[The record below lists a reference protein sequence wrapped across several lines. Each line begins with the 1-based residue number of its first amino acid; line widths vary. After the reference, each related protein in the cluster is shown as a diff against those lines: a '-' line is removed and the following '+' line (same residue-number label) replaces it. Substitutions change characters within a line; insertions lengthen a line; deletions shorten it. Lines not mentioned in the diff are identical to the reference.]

1 MITFLRGLAIGLFLC
16 GVALMLSGCSMNPLD
31 SLTGKPE
38 VTAQVGAENVKQ
50 AVGVTAKRDES
61 SKQETSFK
69 ESNVGRVDTSNKKQ
83 VTNSSI
89 QAETITADKIEI
101 SNRDT
106 DLIFTMFAMI
116 CMLVAGFLSG
126 VLWSGRKNKG
136 A

>member
-31 SLTGKPE
+31 FLTGKPE

-50 AVGVTAKRDES
+50 TVGVTAKQDES
-61 SKQETSFK
+61 SKQETTFK
-69 ESNVGRVDTSNKKQ
+69 ESTVGKVDTSNKKK
-83 VTNSSI
+83 VNTSSI
-89 QAETITADKIEI
+89 QAETITAEKIEI
-101 SNRDT
+101 SNRES
-106 DLIFTMFAMI
+106 DLYVMLFVIACFFA
-116 CMLVAGFLSG
+116 AGFLSG